1 MYLFENK
8 GENLDPSGFQ
18 VEACCNL
25 KNKKS
30 DKKFFFNNLK
40 KLQFLPFKP
49 LQHLYSPQLT
59 RMAFEAVIKC
69 LCSTRPLH
77 YS

>member
-25 KNKKS
+25 KKEKWQ
-30 DKKFFFNNLK
+30 KKFF
-40 KLQFLPFKP
+40 
-49 LQHLYSPQLT
+49 
-59 RMAFEAVIKC
+59 
-69 LCSTRPLH
+69 
-77 YS
+77 